1 MPRRLEQQ
9 ETLNS
14 LNKWKSV
21 FRNYYR
27 RCPYY
32 GLFLLPSTVWDSSNT
47 RGFSAPE
54 PTGLKRDVQTL
65 AADLD
70 GFLDCIASYCPFDYV
85 GDKLKSDSVSLQTVW
100 DILHEIY
107 DLELSSS
114 NFLDY
119 ASMVREPEES
129 YRGYY
134 NRLVGFIRQH
144 IFRKNK
150 LLQKVSRLHQQ
161 VNHYLWLYSTR

>member
-1 MPRRLEQQ
+1 MILNSVGGAVLRTRHRVIPISNWLLVMSDNSHTQPRALMPRRLEQQ
-9 ETLNS
+9 ETLNL

-85 GDKLKSDSVSLQTVW
+85 GDKLKSESVNLQTVW
-100 DILHEIY
+100 EVFMKY
-107 DLELSSS
+107 MTLS
-114 NFLDY
+114 
-119 ASMVREPEES
+119 
-129 YRGYY
+129 
-134 NRLVGFIRQH
+134 
-144 IFRKNK
+144 
-150 LLQKVSRLHQQ
+150 
-161 VNHYLWLYSTR
+161 